1 MENSRLFIDIKKHN
15 EKNETILSEI
25 TEYVEEHTDSIVYII
40 TAPLNKKY
48 TYTYESNA
56 LVILSPKKKIIFVNL
71 GDNEE
76 EFEDYVEDFIED
88 IGNLSDNFEYKAQIG
103 RPREWSKKVISK
115 IDSSKIKSI
124 ETLFN
129 QNTLIEGREQRIAE
143 LIITLLIGSIN
154 DIKAIGV
161 EQPETALEKI
171 RKNILLFDADQTRFI
186 YKDLEQKMI
195 LIQELSG
202 TGKTELLLHKL
213 KEIYVASDDSKIF
226 FTCHNKALANSL
238 RNRIPQFFNFMQVRK
253 QIEWEKRLWVNR
265 AWGTRNDADSGLY
278 TYLCHFYNAPFQ
290 SYTKSTS
297 YNSIF
302 NKLIEHIEDIPE
314 ADFIPALDYIII
326 DERQDFPDSFFKLCK
341 KVTKNKVYAA
351 GDIFQDIFET
361 SKESKISVDISL
373 NRCYRTDPR
382 TLMFAH
388 AVGMGLFEIKKLN
401 WLTDKEWKEIGYDIE
416 RTGDESCL
424 IRLRREPIRRFGETE
439 VAKESSIVIKDS
451 TDCKDVI
458 AILAQIR
465 NDYPDVRPHEI
476 AIILFGDT
484 QNMYGYIDGLCP
496 LITEKIGWQVV
507 RGYEQKE
514 IVEDKLYITNPNNVK
529 GLEFP
534 FVLCMSP
541 KIQNDYR
548 YRNILYTMVTR
559 SFLKTFI
566 LLTNTDNIEPQ
577 LKGLDIINQYG
588 YIETKEPSKEE
599 IKEIKSTIIKFRKE
613 KPISYEKFITA
624 IFQELDIYDL
634 ERRKKII
641 QHLEILGF
649 DKFDKEKT
657 TEFIQSI
664 SKYYNGKTV

>member
-1 MENSRLFIDIKKHN
+1 MENSRLFIDINEHN
-15 EKNETILSEI
+15 EKNKTILSEI

-40 TAPLNKKY
+40 TAPLNRKY

-195 LIQELSG
+195 LIQGLSG

-302 NKLIEHIEDIPE
+302 SKLIEHIEDIPE

-326 DERQDFPDSFFKLCK
+326 DERQDFPDSFFKLCE

-388 AVGMGLFEIKKLN
+388 AVGMGLFESKKLN
-401 WLTDKEWKEIGYDIE
+401 WLTDKQWKEIGYDID
-416 RTGDESCL
+416 RTEDESCL
-424 IRLRREPIRRFGETE
+424 IRLKREPIRRFGETE

-451 TDCKDVI
+451 THRKDVI

-465 NDYPDVRPHEI
+465 KDYQDVRAHEI
-476 AIILFGDT
+476 AIILFGDN
-484 QNMYGYIDGLCP
+484 QSMYDYIDGLCP
-496 LITEKIGWQVV
+496 LITEKTGWQVV
-507 RGYEQKE
+507 RGHEQKE

-534 FVLCMSP
+534 FVLCISS

-634 ERRKKII
+634 ERRKKIVK
-641 QHLEILGF
+641 HLENLNF

-657 TEFIQSI
+657 TKFIQSI
-664 SKYYNGKTV
+664 IEYI

>member
-1 MENSRLFIDIKKHN
+1 MENSRLFIDINEHN
-15 EKNETILSEI
+15 EKNKTILSKI

-40 TAPLNKKY
+40 TAPLNRKY

-129 QNTLIEGREQRIAE
+129 QNTLIVGREQRIAE

-195 LIQELSG
+195 LIQGLSG

-290 SYTKSTS
+290 PYNKLTS
-297 YNSIF
+297 YDSIF
-302 NKLIEHIEDIPE
+302 SKLIEHIEDIPE

-326 DERQDFPDSFFKLCK
+326 DERQDFPDSFFELCG

-361 SKESKISVDISL
+361 SKESKIPVDISL

-401 WLTDKEWKEIGYDIE
+401 WLTDKQWKEIGYDIE

-634 ERRKKII
+634 ERRKKIEKS
-641 QHLEILGF
+641 LENVNF
-649 DKFDKEKT
+649 DKFDKENTIK
-657 TEFIQSI
+657 FIQSI
-664 SKYYNGKTV
+664 IEYI

>member
-1 MENSRLFIDIKKHN
+1 MENSRLFIDINEHN
-15 EKNETILSEI
+15 EKNKTILSEI

-40 TAPLNKKY
+40 TAPLNRKY

-129 QNTLIEGREQRIAE
+129 QNTLREGREQRIAE

-195 LIQELSG
+195 LIQGLSG

-265 AWGTRNDADSGLY
+265 AWGTRNDAASGLY

-302 NKLIEHIEDIPE
+302 SKLIEHIEDIPE

-326 DERQDFPDSFFKLCK
+326 DERQDFPDSFFKLCE

-388 AVGMGLFEIKKLN
+388 AVGMGLFESKKLN
-401 WLTDKEWKEIGYDIE
+401 WLTDKQWKEIGYDID
-416 RTGDESCL
+416 RTEDESCL
-424 IRLRREPIRRFGETE
+424 IRLKREPIRRFGETE

-451 TDCKDVI
+451 THRKDVI

-465 NDYPDVRPHEI
+465 KDYQDVRAHEI
-476 AIILFGDT
+476 AIILFGDN
-484 QNMYGYIDGLCP
+484 QNMYDYIDGLCP
-496 LITEKIGWQVV
+496 LITEKTGWQVV

-599 IKEIKSTIIKFRKE
+599 IKKIKSTIIEFRKE

-634 ERRKKII
+634 ERRKKIVK
-641 QHLEILGF
+641 HLENLNF

-657 TEFIQSI
+657 TKFIQSI
-664 SKYYNGKTV
+664 IEYI

>member
-1 MENSRLFIDIKKHN
+1 MENSRLFIDINEHN
-15 EKNETILSEI
+15 EKNKTILSEI
-25 TEYVEEHTDSIVYII
+25 TEYVEEHIDSIVYII
-40 TAPLNKKY
+40 TAPLNRKY

-129 QNTLIEGREQRIAE
+129 QNTLIVGREQRIAE

-195 LIQELSG
+195 LIQGLSG

-265 AWGTRNDADSGLY
+265 AWGTRNDAASGLY

-302 NKLIEHIEDIPE
+302 SKLIEHIEDIPE

-326 DERQDFPDSFFKLCK
+326 DERQDFPDSFFKLCE

-388 AVGMGLFEIKKLN
+388 AVGMGLFESKKLN
-401 WLTDKEWKEIGYDIE
+401 WLTDKQWKEIGYDID
-416 RTGDESCL
+416 RTEDESCL
-424 IRLRREPIRRFGETE
+424 IRLKREPIRRFGETE

-634 ERRKKII
+634 ERRKKIENS
-641 QHLEILGF
+641 LKNVNF
-649 DKFDKEKT
+649 DKFDKENTIK
-657 TEFIQSI
+657 FIQSI
-664 SKYYNGKTV
+664 IEYI

>member
-1 MENSRLFIDIKKHN
+1 MENSRLFIDINEHN
-15 EKNETILSEI
+15 EKNKTILSEI

-40 TAPLNKKY
+40 TAPLNRKY

-195 LIQELSG
+195 LIQGLSG

-290 SYTKSTS
+290 PYNKLTS
-297 YNSIF
+297 YDSIF
-302 NKLIEHIEDIPE
+302 SKLIEHIEDIPE

-326 DERQDFPDSFFKLCK
+326 DERQDFPDSFFELCG

-361 SKESKISVDISL
+361 SKESKIPVDISL

-401 WLTDKEWKEIGYDIE
+401 WLTDKQWKEIGYDIE

-534 FVLCMSP
+534 FVLCISP
-541 KIQNDYR
+541 QIQYDYR

-599 IKEIKSTIIKFRKE
+599 ITEIKSTIIEFRKE

-634 ERRKKII
+634 ERRKKIEKS
-641 QHLEILGF
+641 LENVNF
-649 DKFDKEKT
+649 DKFDKENTIK
-657 TEFIQSI
+657 FIQSI
-664 SKYYNGKTV
+664 LKYI

>member
-1 MENSRLFIDIKKHN
+1 MENSRLFIDINEHN
-15 EKNETILSEI
+15 EKNKTILSEI

-40 TAPLNKKY
+40 TAPLNRKY

-124 ETLFN
+124 ETLLN

-195 LIQELSG
+195 LIQGLSG

-290 SYTKSTS
+290 PYNKLTS
-297 YNSIF
+297 YDSIF
-302 NKLIEHIEDIPE
+302 SKLIEHIEDIPE

-326 DERQDFPDSFFKLCK
+326 DERQDFPDSFFELCG

-361 SKESKISVDISL
+361 SKESKIPVDISL

-401 WLTDKEWKEIGYDIE
+401 WLTDKQWKEIGYDIE

-534 FVLCMSP
+534 FVLCISP
-541 KIQNDYR
+541 QIQYDYR

-599 IKEIKSTIIKFRKE
+599 ITEIKSTIIEFRKE

-634 ERRKKII
+634 ERRKKIEKS
-641 QHLEILGF
+641 LENVNF
-649 DKFDKEKT
+649 DKFDKENTIK
-657 TEFIQSI
+657 FIQSI
-664 SKYYNGKTV
+664 LKYI

>member
-1 MENSRLFIDIKKHN
+1 MENSRLFIDINEHN
-15 EKNETILSEI
+15 EKNKTILSEI

-40 TAPLNKKY
+40 TAPLNRKY

-115 IDSSKIKSI
+115 IDSSQIKSI

-195 LIQELSG
+195 LIQGLSG

-290 SYTKSTS
+290 PYNKLTS
-297 YNSIF
+297 YDSIF
-302 NKLIEHIEDIPE
+302 SKLIEHIEDIPE

-326 DERQDFPDSFFKLCK
+326 DERQDFPDSFFELCG

-361 SKESKISVDISL
+361 SKESKIPVDISL

-401 WLTDKEWKEIGYDIE
+401 WLTDKQWKEIGYDIE

-534 FVLCMSP
+534 FVLCISP
-541 KIQNDYR
+541 QIQYDYR

-599 IKEIKSTIIKFRKE
+599 ITEIKSTIIEFRKE

-634 ERRKKII
+634 ERRKKIEKS
-641 QHLEILGF
+641 LENVNF
-649 DKFDKEKT
+649 DKFDKENTIK
-657 TEFIQSI
+657 FIQSI
-664 SKYYNGKTV
+664 LKYI

>member
-1 MENSRLFIDIKKHN
+1 MENSRLFIDINEHN
-15 EKNETILSEI
+15 EKNKTILSEI

-40 TAPLNKKY
+40 TAPLNRKY

-195 LIQELSG
+195 LIQGLSG

-265 AWGTRNDADSGLY
+265 AWGTRNDAASGLY

-302 NKLIEHIEDIPE
+302 SKLIEHIEDIPE

-326 DERQDFPDSFFKLCK
+326 DERQDFPDSFFKLCE

-388 AVGMGLFEIKKLN
+388 AVGMGLFESKKLN
-401 WLTDKEWKEIGYDIE
+401 WLTDKQWKEIGYDID
-416 RTGDESCL
+416 RTEDESCL
-424 IRLRREPIRRFGETE
+424 IRLKREPIRRFGETE

-451 TDCKDVI
+451 THRKDVI

-465 NDYPDVRPHEI
+465 KDYQDVRAHEI
-476 AIILFGDT
+476 AIILFGDN
-484 QNMYGYIDGLCP
+484 QNMYDYIDGLCP
-496 LITEKIGWQVV
+496 LITEKTGWQVV

-599 IKEIKSTIIKFRKE
+599 IKKIKSTIIEFRKE

-634 ERRKKII
+634 ERRMKIVK
-641 QHLEILGF
+641 HLENLNF

-657 TEFIQSI
+657 TKFIQSI
-664 SKYYNGKTV
+664 IEYI

>member
-1 MENSRLFIDIKKHN
+1 MENSRLFIDINEHN
-15 EKNETILSEI
+15 EKNKTILSEI

-40 TAPLNKKY
+40 TAPLNRKY

-195 LIQELSG
+195 LIQGLSG

-265 AWGTRNDADSGLY
+265 AWGTRNDADSGLC

-290 SYTKSTS
+290 PYNKLTS
-297 YNSIF
+297 YDSIF
-302 NKLIEHIEDIPE
+302 SKLIEHIEDIPE

-326 DERQDFPDSFFKLCK
+326 DERQDFPDSFFELCG

-361 SKESKISVDISL
+361 SKESKIPVDISL

-401 WLTDKEWKEIGYDIE
+401 WLTDKQWKEIGYDIE

-534 FVLCMSP
+534 FVLCISP
-541 KIQNDYR
+541 QIQYDYR

-599 IKEIKSTIIKFRKE
+599 ITEIKSTIIEFRKE

-634 ERRKKII
+634 ERRKKIEKS
-641 QHLEILGF
+641 LENVNF
-649 DKFDKEKT
+649 DKFDKENTIK
-657 TEFIQSI
+657 FIQSI
-664 SKYYNGKTV
+664 LKYI

>member
-1 MENSRLFIDIKKHN
+1 M
-15 EKNETILSEI
+15 
-25 TEYVEEHTDSIVYII
+25 
-40 TAPLNKKY
+40 
-48 TYTYESNA
+48 
-56 LVILSPKKKIIFVNL
+56 
-71 GDNEE
+71 
-76 EFEDYVEDFIED
+76 
-88 IGNLSDNFEYKAQIG
+88 
-103 RPREWSKKVISK
+103 
-115 IDSSKIKSI
+115 
-124 ETLFN
+124 
-129 QNTLIEGREQRIAE
+129 IEGREQRIAE

-195 LIQELSG
+195 LIQGLSG

-290 SYTKSTS
+290 PYNKLTS
-297 YNSIF
+297 YDSIF
-302 NKLIEHIEDIPE
+302 SKLIEHIEDIPE
-314 ADFIPALDYIII
+314 TDFIPALDYIII
-326 DERQDFPDSFFKLCK
+326 DERQDFPDSFFELCG

-361 SKESKISVDISL
+361 SKESKIPVDISL

-401 WLTDKEWKEIGYDIE
+401 WLTDKQWKEIGYDIE

-534 FVLCMSP
+534 FVLCISP
-541 KIQNDYR
+541 QIQYDYR

-599 IKEIKSTIIKFRKE
+599 ITEIKSTIIEFRKE

-634 ERRKKII
+634 ERRKKIEKS
-641 QHLEILGF
+641 LENVNF
-649 DKFDKEKT
+649 DKFDKENTIK
-657 TEFIQSI
+657 FIQSI
-664 SKYYNGKTV
+664 IEYI

>member
-195 LIQELSG
+195 LIQGLSG

-290 SYTKSTS
+290 PYNKLTS
-297 YNSIF
+297 YDSIF
-302 NKLIEHIEDIPE
+302 SKLIEHIEDIPE

-326 DERQDFPDSFFKLCK
+326 DERQDFPDSFFELCG

-361 SKESKISVDISL
+361 SKESKIPVDISL

-401 WLTDKEWKEIGYDIE
+401 WLTDKQWKEIGYDIE

-534 FVLCMSP
+534 FVLCISP
-541 KIQNDYR
+541 QIQYDYR

-599 IKEIKSTIIKFRKE
+599 ITEIKSTIIEFRKE

-634 ERRKKII
+634 ERRKKIEKS
-641 QHLEILGF
+641 LENVNF
-649 DKFDKEKT
+649 DKFDKENTIK
-657 TEFIQSI
+657 FIQSI
-664 SKYYNGKTV
+664 LKYI

>member
-1 MENSRLFIDIKKHN
+1 MENSRLFIDINEHN
-15 EKNETILSEI
+15 EKNKTILSEI

-40 TAPLNKKY
+40 TAPLNRKY

-171 RKNILLFDADQTRFI
+171 RKNILLFDVDQTRFI

-195 LIQELSG
+195 LIQGLSG

-265 AWGTRNDADSGLY
+265 AWGTRNDAASGLY

-302 NKLIEHIEDIPE
+302 SKLIEHIEDIPE

-326 DERQDFPDSFFKLCK
+326 DERQDFPDSFFKLCE

-388 AVGMGLFEIKKLN
+388 AVGMGLFESKKLN
-401 WLTDKEWKEIGYDIE
+401 WLTDKQWKEIGYDID
-416 RTGDESCL
+416 RTEDESCL
-424 IRLRREPIRRFGETE
+424 IRLKREPIRRFGETE

-451 TDCKDVI
+451 THRKDVI

-465 NDYPDVRPHEI
+465 KDYQDVRAHEI
-476 AIILFGDT
+476 AIILFGDN
-484 QNMYGYIDGLCP
+484 QNMYDYIDGLCP
-496 LITEKIGWQVV
+496 LITEKTGWQVV

-566 LLTNTDNIEPQ
+566 LLTNTDNYCCPVK
-577 LKGLDIINQYG
+577 LK
-588 YIETKEPSKEE
+588 
-599 IKEIKSTIIKFRKE
+599 
-613 KPISYEKFITA
+613 
-624 IFQELDIYDL
+624 
-634 ERRKKII
+634 
-641 QHLEILGF
+641 
-649 DKFDKEKT
+649 
-657 TEFIQSI
+657 
-664 SKYYNGKTV
+664 

>member
-1 MENSRLFIDIKKHN
+1 MENSRLFIDINEHN
-15 EKNETILSEI
+15 EKNKTILSEI

-40 TAPLNKKY
+40 TAPLNRKY

-195 LIQELSG
+195 LIQGLSG

-290 SYTKSTS
+290 PYNKLTS
-297 YNSIF
+297 YDSIF
-302 NKLIEHIEDIPE
+302 SKLIEHIEDIPE

-326 DERQDFPDSFFKLCK
+326 DERQDFPDSFFELCG

-361 SKESKISVDISL
+361 SKESKIPVDISL

-401 WLTDKEWKEIGYDIE
+401 WLTDKQWKEIGYDIE

-534 FVLCMSP
+534 FVLCISP
-541 KIQNDYR
+541 QIQYDYR
-548 YRNILYTMVTR
+548 YRDILYTMVTR

-599 IKEIKSTIIKFRKE
+599 ITEIKSTIIEFRKE

-634 ERRKKII
+634 ERRKKIEKS
-641 QHLEILGF
+641 LENVNF
-649 DKFDKEKT
+649 DKFDKENTIK
-657 TEFIQSI
+657 FIQSI
-664 SKYYNGKTV
+664 LKYI

>member
-1 MENSRLFIDIKKHN
+1 MENSRLFIDINEHN
-15 EKNETILSEI
+15 EKNKTILSEI

-40 TAPLNKKY
+40 TAPLNRKY

-195 LIQELSG
+195 LIQGLSG

-290 SYTKSTS
+290 PYNKLTS
-297 YNSIF
+297 YDSIF
-302 NKLIEHIEDIPE
+302 SKLIEHIEDIPE

-326 DERQDFPDSFFKLCK
+326 DERQDFPDSFFELCG

-361 SKESKISVDISL
+361 SKESKIPVDISL

-401 WLTDKEWKEIGYDIE
+401 WLTDKQWKEIGYDIE

-534 FVLCMSP
+534 FVLCISP
-541 KIQNDYR
+541 QIQYDYR

-599 IKEIKSTIIKFRKE
+599 ITEIKSTIIEFRKE

-634 ERRKKII
+634 ERRKKIEKS
-641 QHLEILGF
+641 LKNVNF
-649 DKFDKEKT
+649 DKFDKENTIK
-657 TEFIQSI
+657 FIQSI
-664 SKYYNGKTV
+664 LKYI

>member
-1 MENSRLFIDIKKHN
+1 MENSRLFIDINEHN
-15 EKNETILSEI
+15 EKNKTILSEI

-40 TAPLNKKY
+40 TAPLNRKY

-195 LIQELSG
+195 LIQGLSG

-297 YNSIF
+297 YDSIF
-302 NKLIEHIEDIPE
+302 SKLIEHIEDIPE

-326 DERQDFPDSFFKLCK
+326 DERQDFPDSFFKLCG

-361 SKESKISVDISL
+361 SKESKIPVDISL

-388 AVGMGLFEIKKLN
+388 AVGIGLFESKKLN
-401 WLTDKEWKEIGYDIE
+401 WLTDKQWKEIGYDIE
-416 RTGDESCL
+416 RTEDESCL
-424 IRLRREPIRRFGETE
+424 IRLKREPIRRFGETE

-451 TDCKDVI
+451 THRKDVI

-465 NDYPDVRPHEI
+465 KDYPDVRAHEI
-476 AIILFGDT
+476 AIILFGDN
-484 QNMYGYIDGLCP
+484 QNMYDYIDGLCP
-496 LITEKIGWQVV
+496 LITEKTEWQVV

-599 IKEIKSTIIKFRKE
+599 ITEIKSTIIEFRKE

-634 ERRKKII
+634 ERRKKIEKS
-641 QHLEILGF
+641 LENVNF
-649 DKFDKEKT
+649 DKFDKENTIK
-657 TEFIQSI
+657 FIQSI
-664 SKYYNGKTV
+664 IEYI